1 MNLLQGPVGHS
12 LPPPTEAG
20 PGFQSGNKFDIDMC
34 VLAAQGNAGAGGR
47 GGGGLTSWWPTCLP
61 CQWQQ
66 QCDGRRR
73 NRKQRTENENRKQK
87 TKQQRKQLKSYVKK
101 VGKCKHCLVACQQ
114 SLKVTMHATLPQ
126 SLLLLPLLLTEAA
139 QEAQGARA
147 QFLAAAAHFNNY

>member
-34 VLAAQGNAGAGGR
+34 VLAAQGSGGR
-47 GGGGLTSWWPTCLP
+47 WQVAEGRGLTSWWPTCLP

-87 TKQQRKQLKSYVKK
+87 TENETTTKTTEKLCEKGGKMQALFSRLPAELK
-101 VGKCKHCLVACQQ
+101 GNDACNI
-114 SLKVTMHATLPQ
+114 
-126 SLLLLPLLLTEAA
+126 AA
-139 QEAQGARA
+139 V
-147 QFLAAAAHFNNY
+147 AAAAAAADGSRAGSTRSTSTIPGGSRTFQ